1 MAITKFSG
9 RQEVISAKV
18 DFGFADLESGSFE
31 QAIDLPT
38 GAIVVGGQLVVTEAF
53 DSGTS
58 DAADVGDA
66 DTGDRYA
73 DGVDLQSTG
82 LTALTPTG
90 FVYSP
95 AKPVGVTI
103 VGKNAGELIAPWSLA
118 ISQGLKM
125 SAISVEITARNP

>member
-38 GAIVVGGQLVVTEAF
+38 GAVVVGGQLVVTEAF

-95 AKPVGVTI
+95 AKPVGVTWTGAGTAPTAGAASLI
-103 VGKNAGELIAPWSLA
+103 V
-118 ISQGLKM
+118 QYV
-125 SAISVEITARNP
+125 VEGRAAFAHGDGR